1 MSNNRRILGY
11 KGAGRRTPVQQAF
24 ELKSEALSFIER
36 INEGESPL
44 RQVTHASVVEV
55 LRRSLNET
63 RGFAFSVRKQT
74 ALNDLAVFAAAV
86 QGNLAL
92 SAYNKN
98 ADLFPVSHPFSERN
112 SSLSDSALSHAQLQ
126 WVLADRSV
134 EGEIRPLL
142 ASALSDIST
151 DIEKTYATS
160 RLRSIDGGYEV
171 LAALTAAFGGDGNSR
186 WARRLRAMR
195 QRRDRKG
202 RFAYMGG
209 GMRALVRRK
218 DGTVEWLTGRPVGAP
233 SDGND
238 FQIELADGRIAQ
250 IPAGDAEA
258 IKAFLPAK
266 GKTAFTGEKA
276 DYSTS
281 DADSI
286 IDEANIKF
294 VDAPAGWEPAPDF
307 PVNEGEKAFTDGD
320 YTAIRNADGKFRLVD
335 YKGEEIA
342 QGDNWRDIMK
352 AADIDA
358 LGGEEP
364 ALAPN
369 DIIAEGLRD
378 IVANPEVPELAKIAN
393 HAADFLQKGIEPE
406 NEDPTALAARLEKVA
421 NALEAGDFGDNKVGF
436 ADDFRD
442 AAKGIAAKLAGDKE
456 EKRKVAQERAAA
468 VRKFIVPE
476 GAYEIKPD
484 DYNPVGKQD
493 NNVAED
499 FTDDPKEL
507 AQMFEQK
514 QLVNALEQALLGR
527 PMEVEGSE
535 LPPEPVEPEGKV
547 DPAKMKE
554 YKKALKDWEA
564 AGDENAP
571 KPEEPMPNAP
581 TKEQMDKYEEAR
593 SEWDALA
600 KQKKSEVVAA
610 DGNGLLPF
618 DGGDDIV
625 EAEAL
630 RDALKEQGVDADN
643 EIAKIYN
650 KNLPEGEK
658 NPVGGETAKEKTV
671 PAEDVADV
679 IESDVSAEELK
690 QIESANKISDI
701 GVDIVKDV
709 ENGDLPDL
717 LDGLTREEQDALAMS
732 EDFRPFLPK
741 DAHQE
746 LPGNFHQLD
755 PNPFPMDKV
764 VRVEEGDEL
773 NAQGWPVGWTNDPYY
788 LAKNY
793 SADDLKNQFYNAM
806 LNVNEGEEGK
816 GRFLET
822 DTDGEDFFALI
833 EAEAIRD
840 ALKLQGVDTDKLIN
854 GFVDDYKKDVAEKSL
869 LGDFDAFDIEMRQHT
884 GADGRVHRLT
894 TRKLEGNADA
904 EDGLIEV
911 TYEIKGADG
920 EWVPQQTNKFN
931 DEDSAIDFAVDML
944 LDIQGDEG
952 APARGNEP
960 NTDEINAMLEGEGI
974 DPNEDIS
981 GEAPAEVIPARA
993 QAAPEGPR
1001 PPRKVSIADL
1011 EEGDVVNPNAFP
1023 ELGLPEGLFVVNE
1036 NPEVGDWEVD
1046 YEPADGGYAMAEVW
1060 RNANIKLRPLD
1071 QAAFDAAMD
1080 IENNKEGFFEEGILH
1095 IDAVNA
1101 DEEFIYH
1108 GTLDDLKKNGL
1119 APEEDFVAPE
1129 HEEVNPPK
1137 RLIDS
1142 RKDGAIFRAFGI
1154 EYADYIS
1161 RRRSPYENLGG
1172 YKNSQWLRDVQPDPE
1187 NKSIVYKGKI
1197 ITAKPDAGFEVDG
1210 TEFVYLEDALENI
1223 DKKVS
1228 NEKVLIDSINS
1239 KGLEGP
1245 SVDKVVNSPVTK
1257 SMAKEINSAVDELTK
1272 KSEANPEIEALKK
1285 QVAEMQELL
1294 ANLVNGALNPIEVQS
1309 QINDAR
1315 AEGKI
1320 SKPEKA
1326 KKTKKVKPSDGVATG
1341 AKTEA
1346 DAQRIEDEIVP
1357 SAPAVDPIVKVGKV
1371 KTKDLQP
1378 GMVTKR
1384 DGFVIEHI
1392 SQDVDA
1398 DGKHIVLGYFPGGVT
1413 QEKRWFP
1420 NAGIEVFQNLAPEQ
1434 IPANGSR
1441 PAIHQPKVE
1450 DYAGGANDLRY
1461 MLDMSTWRS
1470 KLAIARRRWKN
1481 APKGAEEAF
1490 DPERHAHRA
1499 RVQGIDLKAGDVM
1512 VGKGNFVIM
1521 DAKPNP
1527 AREGWLLVRG
1537 YYPGHIEQV
1546 KEWKQD
1552 TPFDIFRNIEVP
1564 EKGLLPDF
1572 HKPFFINKNGNWQ
1585 HDKNDVEGNKK
1596 YDDFIANAEARFN
1609 APADLP
1615 FFDGAGLPEQKP
1627 AAAKKPREP
1636 RDPADP
1642 LAQGEFEKIL
1652 AEAAGDPAKL
1662 KEILN
1667 GKELIFFDFETTGL
1681 SKDKDGVWQL
1691 GAVKVVNGEI
1701 VDRFNIYMNPEVP
1714 VDPKL
1719 IAKLKQVDPDGNPI
1733 SDEFLQKQLSRQE
1746 AMNQFAE
1753 FAGKNPL
1760 LVAQNVKF
1768 DRGFLE
1774 KIINDDQMDM
1784 APAGYLDPQVLA
1796 RMLFDEDPNKIPT
1809 VSLGPLAKHFGIE
1822 IQHHDAL
1829 SDVEALREVLNKVL
1843 DRMAETGFGA
1853 KHITPEGAKAWFDAE
1868 VAKYEANL
1876 AKYKNDLQAFEL
1888 AQAVK
1893 NAEAGKAVNLDNII
1907 EAVNNPAP
1915 ELNAQNAEDIAGA
1928 NATQYVQPEFMS
1940 KPVRLAKR
1948 DWIEDPANARVF
1960 EDKQLRAKDLQAGDV
1975 MRGKNDNVDKLYQ
1988 VLGVQEREDGK
1999 LEVLRANIADGQMHQ
2014 MEYWPN
2020 QFAPEVLRPIS
2031 ENSLNA
2037 GTPEAPE
2044 GDPNLDQIINPE
2056 DVPENVPNIIEQD
2069 ENPATKLKTV
2079 IEVKQNAYDDI
2090 EAVVKLVDEDGNV
2103 VASKSIKGNNL
2114 DDVKNDAFNLAEDQN
2129 NIIANAM
2136 ANVGEEDEI
2145 IEEVA
2150 PHPDNNARMIAAVV
2164 TPNGKHKVILGKK
2177 LGNPNVVGGLYE
2189 VIQHKQENGLWVISG
2204 IERFDNE
2211 QDAGARLKEIVRDNG
2226 VREIVPATN
2235 KGAIRN
2241 LSKSDIEGKGI
2252 GAPGT
2257 IPPVKIIEG
2266 EGPFAPNKPK
2276 TSGTK
2281 ARKERKAPLNNVENQ
2296 KRWQARKWRKPPVF
2310 WKPNRGLFQDKNG
2323 VAVNVGDFV
2332 THTNPK
2338 IAAKHGAMQVVA
2350 RVSNLGRI
2358 RYDVNGNPVVDYSSY
2373 VRVRLADGTYTVY
2386 KANRLLNQNPNAVEN
2401 PAVNKGVNEFDGGLP
2416 DVLIQEWSK
2425 FGKALEEFGV
2435 QPFGLGED
2443 AFRAEAGNEQAMV
2456 IRKDGDKY
2464 SVFLHERNIH
2474 GERAVDP
2481 EKAREGWWA
2490 KPMFSTDDVEVA
2502 ANFFIAEVHNRR
2514 YNADFAPNPKW
2525 EAPKPGEKMED
2536 PWNGQN
2542 GEVGKRIDIQQENN
2556 KEINDFF
2563 VDLAEEPEY
2572 GNFRFDVRPN
2582 AEGLDIYDN
2591 EVGYAARIT
2600 RNPDNGNFNVIADP
2614 LLGGDGVFRNL
2625 GNFDNHKDAAA
2636 AALEFLDNER
2646 KGQGLAL
2653 APEREESHKN
2663 GTNIFG
2669 IKQIRKIDAV
2679 DANGKEFGLSLI
2691 KNEVG
2696 MFEVAML
2703 NPEGEEMGDRVVIV
2717 GTFADED
2724 AAMAVQN
2731 AVQMLIGMGD
2741 GNAIFD
2747 AYKKL
2752 NINPFEEIQP
2762 VNTPQVKAAKA
2773 QELKDFFD
2781 NADLLKAIED
2791 AGIEKWGFGDHI
2803 INVGDRANNGPFA
2816 FVALDG
2822 EEWRLLRGMKGGA
2835 FEEIARSNNL
2845 DDNFLKAVKKEINDM
2860 VNKNVVNVEGAEMT
2874 PAQADA
2880 YKKIKDAGFK
2890 AVGDYNMGN
2899 MRDVDDDQ
2907 RGFFWKV
2914 DGANPARVVTITPTR
2929 NGKFLVKAFRNEND
2943 WNAVADPAMSEEF
2956 DNLFDAADKV
2966 NAHLAGIGID
2976 INDRNPDGP
2985 AGANPEV
2992 LPNRA
2997 GNAPAAEVNAPSFE
3011 KYTPDWVKANAKDI
3025 SGTSAGDLK
3034 LGDFMITKSG
3044 RRAGRITSIEDLGKS
3059 VRITVQ
3065 YNDGSVYAYKPYAKS
3080 TSMDNVYRLGDG
3092 GLPEGFVAPD
3102 APEKAPR
3109 APRKP
3114 KVEIPEVPFPVGDE
3128 MQDRDNLVQAMNALR
3143 AKLPKVRNNRVSRDE
3158 RQGAK
3163 AVEDFINALN
3173 RGDSLDKISTYNLE
3187 AAIRRLGRANADG
3200 KYSDAIKNLE
3210 SLNKYIADNKERIKQ
3225 ERIDKFIAENDK
3237 PFPEGIVPEAEN
3249 IDHIN
3254 AIAPLQEV
3262 ANRLPTES
3270 DIAGRDAVRARE
3282 ELLKAVESLKQAG
3295 GVAEVKD
3302 TVFDN
3307 LDDAIKKL
3315 RSVGNAK
3322 FEEYADMLAKVKTDL
3337 ARKVNEAPIG
3347 PFGPVNAEI
3356 IDPEV
3361 LDAERVQAGENKFSA
3376 GEFLR
3381 DKILN
3386 DNVIQ
3391 AYPHLS
3397 PFIEKLREFFAD
3409 ENPKPLAML
3418 NWKERHALNLF
3429 VAQLLRNPS
3438 AYDGVGVGTP
3448 ESNRKDLVNL
3458 MFQLHQEKL
3467 AGEKNRTDLGVGD
3480 ALRDLSFEKMKAVAK
3495 DFRQPL
3501 IIDGVDTGFDIKSN
3515 DVFSLNPSFLIF
3527 HRASG
3532 QFFMVKKEGKEDRA
3546 NAEVAGGA
3554 VIQGLNMLGGIVT
3567 LRSRVD
3573 NRVVVMS
3580 KAGDGAR
3587 LKEDVRNFSAGKPAD
3602 KISLMAIIQMAV
3614 LDGIIDNTDRH
3625 GGNFMIAKLFNGG
3638 VVGEGNDEYGIF
3650 AIDNGF
3656 GHMFWEGHRAVNPE
3670 EHYRKGNAR
3679 DGGQLTKDLI
3689 KQIGATAYKE
3699 LADLSAQQLLQ
3710 YLQRKNAAGLDLPQD
3725 KFDEMLA
3732 RVEQFIAAQV

>member
-11 KGAGRRTPVQQAF
+11 KGAGLRTPVEQAF
-24 ELKSEALSFIER
+24 ELKSEALAFIER

-44 RQVTHASVVEV
+44 RQVTHASAVEV
-55 LRRSLNET
+55 MRRSLNKT
-63 RGFAFSVRKQT
+63 RGFSFSVRKRT
-74 ALNDLAVFAAAV
+74 ALNDLSDFAASV
-86 QGNLAL
+86 QGNLSL

-112 SSLSDSALSHAQLQ
+112 SSLSDSALAHAQLQ
-126 WVLADRSV
+126 WVLSDRSV
-134 EGEIRPLL
+134 QSNIRPLL
-142 ASALSDIST
+142 ASALSEVST

-233 SDGND
+233 TDGKD

-250 IPAGDAEA
+250 IPAANAEA

-266 GKTAFTGEKA
+266 GKTAFTGDKA
-276 DYSTS
+276 DYSS
-281 DADSI
+281 DDAASI

-294 VDAPAGWEPAPDF
+294 VDAPAGWESAPDF

-320 YTAIRNADGKFRLVD
+320 YIAIKNADGKFRVVD

-342 QGDNWRDIMK
+342 QADNWRDVMK

-378 IVANPEVPELAKIAN
+378 IAANPEVPELAKIAER
-393 HAADFLQKGIEPE
+393 AADFLKDGLKPEDEEPA
-406 NEDPTALAARLEKVA
+406 ALANRLEKVA
-421 NALEAGDFGDNKVGF
+421 NALEAGDFGANKVGF
-436 ADDFRD
+436 AEDFRD

-456 EKRKVAQERAAA
+456 EKRKVEQEKIAAI
-468 VRKFIVPE
+468 RKFNVPE

-484 DYNPVGKQD
+484 AYNPIGKQEE
-493 NNVAED
+493 NVAKD

-507 AQMFEQK
+507 AQMFEEK
-514 QLVNALEQALLGR
+514 QLVQALEQALLGR

-554 YKKALKDWEA
+554 YKKAVKDWEA

-571 KPEEPMPNAP
+571 KPEEPMAEPP
-581 TKEQMDKYEEAR
+581 TKDEMDEYEQAR

-600 KQKKSEVVAA
+600 KAKKEEVIAA

-618 DGGDDIV
+618 EGGDDIV

-630 RDALKEQGVDADN
+630 RDALKEQGVNAEN

-650 KNLPEGEK
+650 KKLPEDQKNSVDGEQK
-658 NPVGGETAKEKTV
+658 KKEEKEETETS
-671 PAEDVADV
+671 EDVADV
-679 IESDVSAEELK
+679 IESDISAEELK

-701 GVDIVKDV
+701 GVDIPKDV

-717 LDGLTREEQDALAMS
+717 LDGLTQEEQDALSMS
-732 EDFRPFLPK
+732 EDYRPFLPK
-741 DAHQE
+741 DAYQSE
-746 LPGNFHQLD
+746 LPPSFHKLD

-773 NAQGWPVGWTNDPYY
+773 NEQGWPVGWTNDPYY

-793 SADDLKNQFYNAM
+793 NADDLINQFYNAL
-806 LNVNEGEEGK
+806 LNPNRGEEGK

-822 DTDGEDFFALI
+822 DTDGEDFYALI

-840 ALKLQGVDTDKLIN
+840 ALKLQGVDTDKLIDNFVN
-854 GFVDDYKKDVAEKSL
+854 GYEEDIAQQVF

-894 TRKLEGNADA
+894 TRKLEGNI
-904 EDGLIEV
+904 EEEYGLIEV
-911 TYEIKGADG
+911 TYEIKGSDG
-920 EWVPQQTNKFN
+920 EWVPQQTKKFN
-931 DEDSAIDFAVDML
+931 DEDSAIEYAVDML

-974 DPNEDIS
+974 GSDEDIS
-981 GEAPAEVIPARA
+981 GEAPTEVLPARA
-993 QAAPEGPR
+993 KSVKPR
-1001 PPRKVSIADL
+1001 LIEMSDL
-1011 EEGDVVNPNAFP
+1011 EEGDIINPGKALDDGYPDGMFIVQ
-1023 ELGLPEGLFVVNE
+1023 EV
-1036 NPEVGDWEVD
+1036 EVGQ
-1046 YEPADGGYAMAEVW
+1046 YEEDEDGFGYTPVKLQLVPANQE
-1060 RNANIKLRPLD
+1060 
-1071 QAAFDAAMD
+1071 AFDAAID
-1080 IENNKEGFFEEGILH
+1080 PEKNNSGFFEEGILYVEGSGK
-1095 IDAVNA
+1095 IEYLGTKNRMVSQGLL
-1101 DEEFIYH
+1101 EEFE
-1108 GTLDDLKKNGL
+1108 
-1119 APEEDFVAPE
+1119 APIDHEDI
-1129 HEEVNPPK
+1129 NPPK

-1142 RKDGAIFRAFGI
+1142 RKNTALLKAFGI
-1154 EYADYIS
+1154 DIADIKV
-1161 RRRSPYENLGG
+1161 RMRSPYENLGG
-1172 YKNSQWLRDVQPDPE
+1172 DKNSQWLQNAQPDPE

-1197 ITAKPDAGFEVDG
+1197 ITAKPDGGFEVDG
-1210 TEFVYLEDALENI
+1210 KEFVYLEDALENI

-1228 NEKVLIDSINS
+1228 NKKVLVDALID

-1245 SVDKVVNSPVTK
+1245 SVDRVVNSPVTK
-1257 SMAKEINSAVDELTK
+1257 SMAEEINSAVDELTK
-1272 KSEANPEIEALKK
+1272 KSEVNPEIEALKK

-1294 ANLVNGALNPIEVQS
+1294 ANLINGALNPIEVQG
-1309 QINDAR
+1309 QINNAR
-1315 AEGKI
+1315 AEGTIPKTEK
-1320 SKPEKA
+1320 SK
-1326 KKTKKVKPSDGVATG
+1326 KKTTKPKPSDGVATG

-1346 DAQRIEDEIVP
+1346 DAQRMEDEVVP
-1357 SAPAVDPIVKVGKV
+1357 VVPAVDPVVKVGKI
-1371 KTKDLQP
+1371 KTVNLIA

-1384 DGFVIEHI
+1384 DGFVIEHV
-1392 SQDVDA
+1392 SKDVDEN
-1398 DGKHIVLGYFPGGVT
+1398 GKHIVLGYFPGGET
-1413 QEKRWFP
+1413 QEKRWYP

-1434 IPANGSR
+1434 IPVKGSR

-1450 DYAGGANDLRY
+1450 DYAGGENDLRY
-1461 MLDMSTWRS
+1461 MFDMSSWRS

-1481 APKGAEEAF
+1481 APKGAEETF

-1499 RVQGIDLKAGDVM
+1499 KVQGINLRAGDVM
-1512 VGKGNFVIM
+1512 VGRGNFVIM
-1521 DAKPNP
+1521 DVKSNP
-1527 AREGWLLVRG
+1527 VRKGWLLVRG

-1585 HDKNDVEGNKK
+1585 HDKSDVEGNRK
-1596 YDDFIANAEARFN
+1596 YDEFIVNAEARFN

-1615 FFDGAGLPEQKP
+1615 FFDQAGLPEQKP
-1627 AAAKKPREP
+1627 APAKRPREP
-1636 RDPADP
+1636 REPADP
-1642 LAQGEFEKIL
+1642 LAQGKFENIL
-1652 AEAAGDPAKL
+1652 ALAAGDPNKL
-1662 KEILN
+1662 IELLD
-1667 GKELIFFDFETTGL
+1667 GRELIFFDFETTGL
-1681 SKDKDGVWQL
+1681 DKNKDGVWQL
-1691 GAVKVVNGEI
+1691 GAIKVVGGKV
-1701 VDRFNIYMNPEVP
+1701 VDRFNIYMDPEVP

-1733 SDEFLQKQLSRQE
+1733 TDEFLKQQLSRQE
-1746 AMNQFAE
+1746 GMKQFAE
-1753 FAGKNPL
+1753 FAGKNPW

-1784 APAGYLDPQVLA
+1784 APAGYFDPQVLA

-1809 VSLGPLAKHFGIE
+1809 VSLGPLAKHFGID

-1829 SDVEALREVLNKVL
+1829 SDVEALREIMNKVL
-1843 DRMAETGFGA
+1843 ERMAATGYGV
-1853 KHITPEGAKAWFDAE
+1853 KHITPAGAKAWFNAE

-1876 AKYKNDLQAFEL
+1876 AKYKEDLQAFEL
-1888 AQAVK
+1888 AQALK
-1893 NAEAGKAVNLDNII
+1893 NAEAGKAVNLDNIV
-1907 EAVNNPAP
+1907 EAINNPVP

-1928 NATQYVQPEFMS
+1928 NSTQYVQPEFMS

-1960 EDKQLRAKDLQAGDV
+1960 EDKQLRIKDLQAGDA

-1988 VLGVQEREDGK
+1988 VLGIQEREDGK
-1999 LEVLRANIADGQMHQ
+1999 LEVLRANIADGQMHK

-2037 GTPEAPE
+2037 GTPDAPE
-2044 GDPNLDQIINPE
+2044 GDPNLDQIINPD
-2056 DVPENVPNIIEQD
+2056 DVPDNVPNIIEQQD
-2069 ENPATKLKTV
+2069 ENPATNLKTV
-2079 IEVKQNAYDDI
+2079 IEIKQNAYDDI
-2090 EAVVKLVDEDGNV
+2090 EAIVKLVDEDGNV
-2103 VASKSIKGNNL
+2103 VASKSIKGDNL
-2114 DDVKNDAFNLAEDQN
+2114 DDVKNEAFSIAEDRN

-2136 ANVGEEDEI
+2136 ANGAQEDEI

-2150 PHPDNNARMIAAVV
+2150 PHPDNNARMIAAIVA
-2164 TPNGKHKVILGKK
+2164 PNGKVKVVIRKDV
-2177 LGNPNVVGGLYE
+2177 GNPDVVEGLYH
-2189 VIQHKQENGLWVISG
+2189 VAQAGLSGGNGLWEFNRV
-2204 IERFDNE
+2204 ERFNNE
-2211 QDAGARLKEIVRDNG
+2211 QDAVARMKEILRDNG

-2241 LSKSDIEGKGI
+2241 LSKSDIEGKGV
-2252 GAPGT
+2252 GTPGT
-2257 IPPVKIIEG
+2257 IPPNKIIEG
-2266 EGPFAPNKPK
+2266 RGPFAPNKPK

-2310 WKPNRGLFQDKNG
+2310 WKPDRGLFKDRNG

-2332 THTNPK
+2332 RHTNPK
-2338 IAAKHGAMQVVA
+2338 IAAKRGAMQVVA

-2358 RYDVNGNPVVDYSSY
+2358 RYDVNGDPVVDYASY

-2386 KANRLLNQNPNAVEN
+2386 KANRLINQNPDAVEN
-2401 PAVNKGVNEFDGGLP
+2401 PAVNKGVNDFDGGLP
-2416 DVLIQEWSK
+2416 DVLIQDWNK

-2481 EKAREGWWA
+2481 DKAREGWWA
-2490 KPMFSTDDVEVA
+2490 KPMFTTDDVEVA

-2525 EAPKPGEKMED
+2525 EAPKPGERADD
-2536 PWNGQN
+2536 PWNGKN
-2542 GEVGKRIDIQQENN
+2542 GEVGKRIDIQQENI

-2563 VDLAEEPEY
+2563 VDLAAEPEY
-2572 GNFRFDVRPN
+2572 GNFQFDVRPN

-2614 LLGGDGVFRNL
+2614 LLGGDGMFRNL
-2625 GNFDNHKDAAA
+2625 GNFNNHKDAAA
-2636 AALEFLDNER
+2636 AALEFLDEQR
-2646 KGQGLAL
+2646 KARGLNL
-2653 APEREESHKN
+2653 APERESSHED
-2663 GTNIFG
+2663 GTNMFG

-2679 DANGKEFGLSLI
+2679 DANGREFGLSLI

-2703 NPEGEEMGDRVVIV
+2703 NPEGEGIGDRVAII

-2731 AVQMLIGMGD
+2731 AMQMMIGMGD
-2741 GNAIFD
+2741 GQAIFD
-2747 AYKKL
+2747 AYKKK
-2752 NINPFEEIQP
+2752 NDEDFGIIPNP
-2762 VNTPQVKAAKA
+2762 NTIYPSQVDIA
-2773 QELKDFFD
+2773 QQLKDFFN
-2781 NADLLKAIED
+2781 NADLLKVIED
-2791 AGIEKWGFGDHI
+2791 AGFEKWGFGELI

-2822 EEWRLLRGMKGGA
+2822 DDWKLFRGLKGGA
-2835 FEEIARSNNL
+2835 FEEIARSNEL
-2845 DDNFLKAVKKEINDM
+2845 GPNFLNAVKKEINGMKVKTPVPLNDLRKL
-2860 VNKNVVNVEGAEMT
+2860 NPINENNERNFSASDFGDDLGWKEGPNGLAT
-2874 PAQADA
+2874 HDNGDIVDYAPN
-2880 YKKIKDAGFK
+2880 AGWFGITGPSNNIRTFGYFRSRKEAVK
-2890 AVGDYNMGN
+2890 AVKRY
-2899 MRDVDDDQ
+2899 Q
-2907 RGFFWKV
+2907 
-2914 DGANPARVVTITPTR
+2914 AAI
-2929 NGKFLVKAFRNEND
+2929 
-2943 WNAVADPAMSEEF
+2943 VAP
-2956 DNLFDAADKV
+2956 
-2966 NAHLAGIGID
+2966 
-2976 INDRNPDGP
+2976 P
-2985 AGANPEV
+2985 
-2992 LPNRA
+2992 
-2997 GNAPAAEVNAPSFE
+2997 APSFE
-3011 KYTPDWVKANAKDI
+3011 KYTPDWVRANAKDI
-3025 SGTSAGDLK
+3025 NGIPAGDIK

-3044 RRAGRITSIEDLGKS
+3044 RRAGRVTSIEDLGKS
-3059 VRITVQ
+3059 VRLTVQ
-3065 YNDGSVYAYKPYAKS
+3065 YNDGSVYTFPRPYSKV
-3080 TSMDNVYRLGDG
+3080 TPMNNMYRVGEG

-3102 APEKAPR
+3102 APAKAPR

-3114 KVEIPEVPFPVGDE
+3114 KIEVPEVPFPVGREID
-3128 MQDRDNLVQAMNALR
+3128 DRDNLIQAMNALR
-3143 AKLPKVRNNRVSRDE
+3143 AKLPKVKNYKADRNERDAA
-3158 RQGAK
+3158 R
-3163 AVEDFINALN
+3163 AVEYFISALN
-3173 RGDSLDKISTYNLE
+3173 RGDSLDKIYTGDLE
-3187 AAIRRLGRANADG
+3187 SAVRRLNRVNDDG
-3200 KYSDAIKNLE
+3200 KYSDVIKNLE
-3210 SLNKYIADNKERIKQ
+3210 NLNKYITDNKERIKQ
-3225 ERIDKFIAENDK
+3225 ERIDKFNAENDK
-3237 PFPEGIVPEAEN
+3237 PFPEGIVPDAEN

-3254 AIAPLQEV
+3254 AIAPIEEV
-3262 ANRLPTES
+3262 INRLPIDR
-3270 DIAGRDAVRARE
+3270 DIAGREAIQARE
-3282 ELLKAVESLKQAG
+3282 VLKKAVESLKQAG

-3302 TVFDN
+3302 TVFEN
-3307 LDDAIKKL
+3307 LDEAVKNL

-3322 FEEYADMLAKVKTDL
+3322 FEEYADMLAKVRTDL
-3337 ARKVNEAPIG
+3337 AKKVSEAPIG
-3347 PFGPVNAEI
+3347 PFGPINNEI
-3356 IDPEV
+3356 IDPAV

-3381 DKILN
+3381 NKILN
-3386 DNVIQ
+3386 DDVIQ
-3391 AYPHLS
+3391 AYPHLT
-3397 PFIEKLREFFAD
+3397 PFIDKIREFFAD

-3429 VAQLLRNPS
+3429 AAQLLRNPA

-3458 MFQLHQEKL
+3458 VFQLHQEKM
-3467 AGEKNRTDLGVGD
+3467 AGEKNRTELGVGE
-3480 ALRDLSFEKMKAVAK
+3480 ALRDISFEKMKPLAK

-3501 IIDGVDTGFDIKSN
+3501 IIDGVDTGFDIQSN
-3515 DVFSLNPSFLIF
+3515 DVHSLNPSFLLW
-3527 HRASG
+3527 HRATG
-3532 QFFMVKKEGKEDRA
+3532 QFFLVKKEGKEERA
-3546 NAEVAGGA
+3546 DAEVGGGA
-3554 VIQGLNMLGGIVT
+3554 AIQGLNMLGGIVT

-3573 NRVVVMS
+3573 RQVVVQS
-3580 KAGDGAR
+3580 RAGDGAR
-3587 LKEDVRNFSAGKPAD
+3587 LREDVVNFNRNSQGAN
-3602 KISLMAIIQMAV
+3602 KITLMSIIQMAV
-3614 LDGIIDNTDRH
+3614 LDGILDNHDRH

-3656 GHMFWEGHRAVNPE
+3656 GHMFWSGHRAVDPE
-3670 EHYRKGNAR
+3670 GHYRGGNAR
-3679 DGGQLTKDLI
+3679 DGGDLTRYLI
-3689 KQIGATAYKE
+3689 KKIGTSAYKE
-3699 LADLSAQQLLQ
+3699 LADLTAQQLLQ
-3710 YLQRKNAAGLDLPQD
+3710 YLQRNNAAGLDIPQD
-3725 KFDEMLA
+3725 KFDQMVD
-3732 RVEQFIAAQV
+3732 RVKQFISAQI

>member
-1 MSNNRRILGY
+1 VSNNRRILGY

-24 ELKSEALSFIER
+24 ELKSEALSFIEQ

-44 RQVTHASVVEV
+44 RQVTHASAVEV

-63 RGFAFSVRKQT
+63 RGFAFSVRKRT
-74 ALNDLAVFAAAV
+74 ALNDLSDFAASV

-112 SSLSDSALSHAQLQ
+112 SSLSDSALAHAQLQ
-126 WVLADRSV
+126 WVLSDLSV
-134 EGEIRPLL
+134 QGEIRPLL
-142 ASALSDIST
+142 ASALSEVST

-378 IVANPEVPELAKIAN
+378 IAANPEVAELAKIAN

-527 PMEVEGSE
+527 PMEVDSTE
-535 LPPEPVEPEGKV
+535 LPPEPVAPEGKA

-564 AGDENAP
+564 AGDDKAP
-571 KPEEPMPNAP
+571 KPDEPMPEP
-581 TKEQMDKYEEAR
+581 PSKDEMDKYEQAR

-600 KQKKSEVVAA
+600 KQKKSEVIAA

-658 NPVGGETAKEKTV
+658 NPVGGEKAKEKTV

-701 GVDIVKDV
+701 GVDIIKDV

-793 SADDLKNQFYNAM
+793 SADDLKNQFYSAM

-854 GFVDDYKKDVAEKSL
+854 GFIDDYKKDVSEKSL
-869 LGDFDAFDIEMRQHT
+869 LGDLDAFDIEMRQHT

-894 TRKLEGNADA
+894 TRKLEGNADL

-960 NTDEINAMLEGEGI
+960 NTDEINAMIDGEGI

-981 GEAPAEVIPARA
+981 GEAPAEVLPARA
-993 QAAPEGPR
+993 KPTKPVIV
-1001 PPRKVSIADL
+1001 KMHDL
-1011 EEGDVVNPNAFP
+1011 EEGDIINPGKSIGNEYPDALFAVQEIEIGEYEQDEDGYGYVPVDLKLIPVNQ
-1023 ELGLPEGLFVVNE
+1023 E
-1036 NPEVGDWEVD
+1036 
-1046 YEPADGGYAMAEVW
+1046 
-1060 RNANIKLRPLD
+1060 
-1071 QAAFDAAMD
+1071 AFDAAMD
-1080 IENNKEGFFEEGILH
+1080 QEKNPDGFFEEGVLH
-1095 IDAVNA
+1095 VTGS
-1101 DEEFIYH
+1101 
-1108 GTLDDLKKNGL
+1108 GTVEYLGNRDLQIGQGVLDKFE
-1119 APEEDFVAPE
+1119 APTD
-1129 HEEVNPPK
+1129 HEELNPPK
-1137 RLIDS
+1137 RLVDS

-1154 EYADYIS
+1154 DYADYIS

-1309 QINDAR
+1309 QINNAR
-1315 AEGKI
+1315 AEGTIPKYVEKYQI
-1320 SKPEKA
+1320 DGAYRDPRTGEIIAPWNAPLKPTPYYRIKQ
-1326 KKTKKVKPSDGVATG
+1326 SDGVARG

-1346 DAQRIEDEIVP
+1346 DAQRMEDEVVP
-1357 SAPAVDPIVKVGKV
+1357 AVPAVDPIVKVGKV
-1371 KTKDLQP
+1371 KTKDLQQ

-1434 IPANGSR
+1434 IPASGSR

-1450 DYAGGANDLRY
+1450 DYAGGENDLRY

-1719 IAKLKQVDPDGNPI
+1719 IAKLKQIDPDGNPI

-1746 AMNQFAE
+1746 AMSQFAE

-1829 SDVEALREVLNKVL
+1829 SDVEALREVMNKVL

-1928 NATQYVQPEFMS
+1928 NATQYVKPEFMS

-2103 VASKSIKGNNL
+2103 IASKSIKGNNL

-2136 ANVGEEDEI
+2136 ANVGEEDEV

-2211 QDAGARLKEIVRDNG
+2211 KDAGARLKEIVHDNG
-2226 VREIVPATN
+2226 VREIIPSKN
-2235 KGAIRN
+2235 KGAGRI
-2241 LSKSDIEGKGI
+2241 LDKSDIEGKGI

-2266 EGPFAPNKPK
+2266 VNPFAPK
-2276 TSGTK
+2276 TSGDK

-2542 GEVGKRIDIQQENN
+2542 GEVGKRIDIQQANN

-2563 VDLAEEPEY
+2563 VDLAAEPEY

-2591 EVGYAARIT
+2591 EIGYAARIT

-2614 LLGGDGVFRNL
+2614 LLGGNGIFQNL
-2625 GNFDNHKDAAA
+2625 GNFNNHKDAAA
-2636 AALEFLDNER
+2636 AALEFLDEQR
-2646 KGQGLAL
+2646 KIRGLNL
-2653 APEREESHKN
+2653 APEREESHKD

-2781 NADLLKAIED
+2781 NADLVKAIED

-2822 EEWRLLRGMKGGA
+2822 EDWRLLRGLKGGA

-2845 DDNFLKAVKKEINDM
+2845 DDNFLKAVKKEINGM
-2860 VNKNVVNVEGAEMT
+2860 E
-2874 PAQADA
+2874 
-2880 YKKIKDAGFK
+2880 
-2890 AVGDYNMGN
+2890 
-2899 MRDVDDDQ
+2899 
-2907 RGFFWKV
+2907 
-2914 DGANPARVVTITPTR
+2914 
-2929 NGKFLVKAFRNEND
+2929 VK
-2943 WNAVADPAMSEEF
+2943 
-2956 DNLFDAADKV
+2956 
-2966 NAHLAGIGID
+2966 
-2976 INDRNPDGP
+2976 
-2985 AGANPEV
+2985 
-2992 LPNRA
+2992 
-2997 GNAPAAEVNAPSFE
+2997 APAAPDAPAVEINAPSFE

-3044 RRAGRITSIEDLGKS
+3044 RRAGRITSIEDLDKA

-3065 YNDGSVYAYKPYAKS
+3065 YNDGSVYTYKPYAKA
-3080 TSMDNVYRLGDG
+3080 TPMDNVYRLGDG

-3114 KVEIPEVPFPVGDE
+3114 KVEIPEVPFPTGEDL
-3128 MQDRDNLVQAMNALR
+3128 QDNAKLLEAMNALR
-3143 AKLPKVRNNRVSRDE
+3143 AKLPKVRNYKALKDE
-3158 RQGAK
+3158 RNAAQAI
-3163 AVEDFINALN
+3163 EYFIDELN
-3173 RGDSLDKISTYNLE
+3173 RGNSLDKVSTRNLD
-3187 AAIRRLGRANADG
+3187 AAVRRLNRVNGDG
-3200 KYSDAIKNLE
+3200 KHSEAIKNLE
-3210 SLNKYIADNKERIKQ
+3210 ALNKFIVDNKERIKQ
-3225 ERIDKFIAENDK
+3225 ERIDAFNAQNDK
-3237 PFPEGIVPEAEN
+3237 PFPEGIVPESEN

-3254 AIAPLQEV
+3254 AIAPLEEV
-3262 ANRLPTES
+3262 ASRLPTDE
-3270 DIAGRDAVRARE
+3270 DIAGRDALRARQ
-3282 ELLKAVESLKQAG
+3282 ELLKAVESLKQSGAL
-3295 GVAEVKD
+3295 AEVKD
-3302 TVFDN
+3302 SFFEN
-3307 LDDAIKKL
+3307 LDSSIRKL

-3322 FEEYADMLAKVKTDL
+3322 FEEYADILAKVKTDL
-3337 ARKVNEAPIG
+3337 ARKVNEAPIE
-3347 PFGPVNAEI
+3347 PFGAVNQDVV
-3356 IDPEV
+3356 DPDA
-3361 LDAERVQAGENKFSA
+3361 LDAERVRARENLFA
-3376 GEFLR
+3376 PGEFLMQKLA
-3381 DKILN
+3381 DQNIE
-3386 DNVIQ
+3386 Q
-3391 AYPHLS
+3391 TYPHLS
-3397 PFIEKLREFFAD
+3397 PFIKEIREFFAD
-3409 ENPKPLAML
+3409 GNPKPLASM
-3418 NWKERHALNLF
+3418 NWKTRHALNLF
-3429 VAQLLRNPS
+3429 ASQLLRNPRV
-3438 AYDGVGVGTP
+3438 YDGAGVADP
-3448 ESNRKDLVNL
+3448 ETNRKNIAQLV
-3458 MFQLHQEKL
+3458 FQLQQEKM
-3467 AGEKNRTDLGVGD
+3467 AGERKRTDLGVGE
-3480 ALRDLSFEKMKAVAK
+3480 ALLNLDSKKVMSAAGRDYKRV
-3495 DFRQPL
+3495 PL
-3501 IIDGVDTGFDIKSN
+3501 IIDGVDTGFDIQRRGDNGAGGKGIN
-3515 DVFSLNPSFLIF
+3515 NTFNAW
-3527 HRASG
+3527 HRATG
-3532 QFFMVKKEGKEDRA
+3532 QFFIYKEEMNQYTAD
-3546 NAEVAGGA
+3546 AEVAGA
-3554 VIQGLNMLGGIVT
+3554 LLAQGLDMLGAIVT
-3567 LRSRVD
+3567 KRSKNDR
-3573 NRVVVMS
+3573 RVVVMTR
-3580 KAGDGAR
+3580 AGDGAR
-3587 LKEDVRNFSAGKPAD
+3587 LKEDVVNYGNNSKDANQIAMMG
-3602 KISLMAIIQMAV
+3602 IVQLAI
-3614 LDGIIDNTDRH
+3614 LDGIIYNVDRH

-3638 VVGEGNDEYGIF
+3638 VVGEGNDEFGIF
-3650 AIDNGF
+3650 DIDNGF
-3656 GHMFWEGHRAVNPE
+3656 GQLLWDNPHARVKDAV
-3670 EHYRKGNAR
+3670 EHYSNAGR
-3679 DGGQLTKDLI
+3679 QGGQLTKELI
-3689 KQIGATAYKE
+3689 KQIGAEAYKE
-3699 LADLSAQQLLQ
+3699 LANLSGQQLLQ
-3710 YLQRKNAAGLDLPQD
+3710 YLQRMNHIDVDLPED
-3725 KFDEMLA
+3725 KYRLMIERLEAFLNA
-3732 RVEQFIAAQV
+3732 RI